1 MEHRENDKKYRMS
14 TSRLTRLALFAVLA
28 LAIYGIESALP
39 PLTPIPGI
47 KPGLANIITLIVI
60 RNYSGRD
67 ASLVLIVRILLASL
81 LFGQMVSMIYSL
93 AGGFLC
99 LIIMLFMNR
108 LFSGH
113 FIYITSICGAI
124 AHNAAQMAVAI
135 IITDTTALLA
145 YMPFLLLSA
154 VITGLF
160 TGLCAHASQK
170 YLSGFIS

>member
-1 MEHRENDKKYRMS
+1 MEHGRNSNNYRMS
-14 TSRLTRLALFAVLA
+14 TARLTRLALFAVIA
-28 LAIYGIESALP
+28 LAIYGIESAIP
-39 PLTPIPGI
+39 PIVPIPGI

-60 RNYSGRD
+60 KNYSGKD
-67 ASLVLIVRILLASL
+67 AALVLLVRILLASL
-81 LFGQMVSMIYSL
+81 LFSQMVSMIYSR

-99 LIIMLFMNR
+99 LIVMLFINR

-113 FIYITSICGAI
+113 FIYLTSICGAI
-124 AHNAAQMAVAI
+124 AHITAQMAVAI
-135 IITDTTALLA
+135 IITGTMTLLA

-170 YLSGFIS
+170 YLLRFIA